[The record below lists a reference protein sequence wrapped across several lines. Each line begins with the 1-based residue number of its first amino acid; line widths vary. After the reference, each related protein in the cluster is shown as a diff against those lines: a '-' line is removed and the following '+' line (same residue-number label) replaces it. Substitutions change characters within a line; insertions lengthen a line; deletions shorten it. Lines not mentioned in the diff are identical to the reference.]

1 MRPNRRPGS
10 SPRRSGPSPRL
21 CLASSGPSPLATC
34 AEAFSTA
41 SDRVVAAAAVL
52 GENQR
57 IEEEPGA
64 LSALGGA
71 LANAGRDLVVA
82 AAALDEDADWPAA
95 ADALAGVAGSLR
107 EAAAASDAEGM
118 DGLDGAAA
126 ELEDASCVTGCI
138 ALAAAAGPNLQ
149 EAAAGVNLASIWLG
163 SRSEALDTG
172 CTPAHRAAGDCMS
185 AAALAMK
192 EAARSL
198 HDAGA
203 RLESGELGAGA

>member
-1 MRPNRRPGS
+1 
-10 SPRRSGPSPRL
+10 
-21 CLASSGPSPLATC
+21 
-34 AEAFSTA
+34 
-41 SDRVVAAAAVL
+41 
-52 GENQR
+52 
-57 IEEEPGA
+57 
-64 LSALGGA
+64 
-71 LANAGRDLVVA
+71 
-82 AAALDEDADWPAA
+82 
-95 ADALAGVAGSLR
+95 
-107 EAAAASDAEGM
+107 M

-172 CTPAHRAAGDCMS
+172 CTPAHRAAGECMS

-203 RLESGELGAGA
+203 RLESGEWGERIRSRSGPVRSLSKLHGGCVSCVEPSVSLRWQVYRGIHRKGAVYLHTSPQTTHTCERKNSGHCTVSL